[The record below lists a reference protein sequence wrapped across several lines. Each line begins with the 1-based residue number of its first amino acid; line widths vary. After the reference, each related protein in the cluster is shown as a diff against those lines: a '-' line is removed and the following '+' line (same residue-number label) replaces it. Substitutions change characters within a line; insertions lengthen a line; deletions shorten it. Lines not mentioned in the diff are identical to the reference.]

1 VRRLL
6 FAAVSLVAATSAT
19 AQQSPPRLLVMDLSY
34 ARVWEGTVR
43 AFGEQVLARAA
54 DGVIETTRAER
65 APLPDEAGVERVA
78 ERVHERMDLGAQA
91 AAAAPDRLVA
101 APFLTAPALCWW
113 ARTTVLS
120 IIAYSLS
127 ASPARCSKTRFQTPP
142 LAQRP
147 KRVWTFFQAP
157 NRSGRSRQGIPAR

>member
-43 AFGEQVLARAA
+43 AFGEQMLARAA

-78 ERVHERMDLGAQA
+78 ERVTVRVEPMA
-91 AAAAPDRLVA
+91 ARV
-101 APFLTAPALCWW
+101 TRITVTVQTEALREGSWR
-113 ARTTVLS
+113 A
-120 IIAYSLS
+120 ID
-127 ASPARCSKTRFQTPP
+127 ASPATVRAVLDRIRASI
-142 LAQRP
+142 
-147 KRVWTFFQAP
+147 
-157 NRSGRSRQGIPAR
+157 G

>member
-1 VRRLL
+1 MRRVVVRRLL

-43 AFGEQVLARAA
+43 AFGEQMLARAA

-78 ERVHERMDLGAQA
+78 ERVTVRVESTA
-91 AAAAPDRLVA
+91 DRV
-101 APFLTAPALCWW
+101 T
-113 ARTTVLS
+113 RITVTVEAEGLQGGLWRP
-120 IIAYSLS
+120 ID
-127 ASPARCSKTRFQTPP
+127 ASPTRARAVLDRIRASI
-142 LAQRP
+142 
-147 KRVWTFFQAP
+147 
-157 NRSGRSRQGIPAR
+157 G